1 MHILHVCVP
10 KNIVCVHCG
19 IVLFC
24 IARDFSQFC
33 SMTECLCHF
42 QIVLGQ
48 LYYQGGRG
56 VEVNHEMAHH
66 YFVTAAESGSGNA
79 HAYLGKVGVCHI
91 TLVAIVY
98 VRLKTLITEVNGCQ
112 EWNCLELSC

>member
-1 MHILHVCVP
+1 MP
-10 KNIVCVHCG
+10 QNIVSVHCC
-19 IVLFC
+19 IVLLC
-24 IARDFSQFC
+24 TACNFSQLC
-33 SMTECLCHF
+33 STTEGLCHF

-79 HAYLGKVGVCHI
+79 HAYLGKVGVYHI
-91 TLVAIVY
+91 TLIAIVY
-98 VRLKTLITEVNGCQ
+98 VRLKTLMTEVNGCQ
-112 EWNCLELSC
+112 EWSCLELSC